1 MPVLRRHLRAAFRSL
16 RYRNFR
22 LFAGGQLISLIGT
35 WMQNVAQAWLVYR
48 LTGSAVLLGGVG
60 FANQIPIF
68 LLGPVG
74 GSVAD
79 RYSRH
84 RVVTATQVA
93 SMLLASTL
101 AALTL
106 TGRIEVRHI
115 FVLAALLGVVNAID
129 IPARQAFITD
139 MVGRA
144 DLVNAIA
151 LNSTMF
157 NGARVLGP
165 AVAGLLVA
173 GVGEGWCF
181 LLNAISYI
189 AVLAGLLRMR
199 VPRRAGRAHG
209 PVLQHAAEG
218 FRFVLRHAPVHAI
231 LLLLGL
237 VSVTGMPY
245 VVLMP
250 IFADQV
256 LHSGATGLGVLMGAT
271 GAGAVMGALLLA
283 SRTGLH
289 GLGRIVALAAGGFG
303 AALIGFSL
311 SRVFLLSALLLVVAG
326 FCLMLQMGSSNTL
339 VQSMSPD
346 HMRGRVMAV
355 YSMMFMGVAPIG
367 SLLAGILA
375 AKFGAP
381 LTVGLGGLAAI
392 AAAGV
397 FALRLPALRAEGRRL
412 IVAQELAAGT
422 PAQEVTGGGL
432 AVDPK
437 AGE

>member
-237 VSVTGMPY
+237 VSITGMPY

-250 IFADQV
+250 IFADRV